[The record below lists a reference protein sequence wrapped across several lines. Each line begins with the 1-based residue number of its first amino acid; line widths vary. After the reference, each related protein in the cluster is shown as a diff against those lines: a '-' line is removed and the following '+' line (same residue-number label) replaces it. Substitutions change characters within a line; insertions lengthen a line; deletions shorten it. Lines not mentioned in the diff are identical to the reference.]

1 MDLQAFKL
9 AIQQRTGTQKRH
21 NGAKHGHF
29 LFPSDNGLKSGLAEL
44 QCRSEISPLDFPY
57 RYSFILFFFLF
68 RHL

>member
-29 LFPSDNGLKSGLAEL
+29 LFPADNDRKSGLAEL
-44 QCRSEISPLDFPY
+44 QCRSEISPLDFP
-57 RYSFILFFFLF
+57 
-68 RHL
+68 